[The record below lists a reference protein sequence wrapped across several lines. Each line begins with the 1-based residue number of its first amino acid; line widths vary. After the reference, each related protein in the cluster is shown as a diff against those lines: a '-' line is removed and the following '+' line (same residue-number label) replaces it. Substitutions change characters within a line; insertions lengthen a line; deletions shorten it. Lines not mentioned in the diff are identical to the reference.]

1 MVNNNNNNNNPFQ
14 FLQMAMTQQNPQ
26 QFVLNMLKQNQQ
38 NPIFN
43 NILQLAEQNKTEEI
57 ETIARN
63 LFKEKGLDFDKEFN
77 QFKQQLSM
85 FRR

>member
-1 MVNNNNNNNNPFQ
+1 MVNNNNNNPFQ

>member
-1 MVNNNNNNNNPFQ
+1 MVNNNNPFQ
-14 FLQMAMTQQNPQ
+14 FLQMIMTQQNPQ
-26 QFVLNMLKQNQQ
+26 QFMLNMLKQNQQ